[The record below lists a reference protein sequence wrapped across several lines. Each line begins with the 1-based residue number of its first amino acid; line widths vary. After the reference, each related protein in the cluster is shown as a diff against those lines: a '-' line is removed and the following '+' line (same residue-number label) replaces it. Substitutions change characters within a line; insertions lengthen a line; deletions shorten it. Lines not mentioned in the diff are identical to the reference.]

1 MEGAKDQAVCMS
13 SHRAGASAKNYG
25 LGILQINYLQINV
38 ICNSNDANKVITS
51 PEELLWRQFH

>member
-1 MEGAKDQAVCMS
+1 VEGAKDQAVCMS

-25 LGILQINYLQINV
+25 LGICVLLQINV

-51 PEELLWRQFH
+51 PEVLLWRQFH